1 MYVLLPHFSN
11 FFRTIYLFEVYHCL
25 LSLIIY
31 FSIFLPGFGTIC
43 QILFSGIF
51 QARQNGGDFTGGR
64 FAKKQLSRGVS
75 VSILRKPFTGWKQL
89 RILWPEPLPKRARTV
104 KRSNRAIRLLL
115 SGIMEPS

>member
-51 QARQNGGDFTGGR
+51 QARQTEG
-64 FAKKQLSRGVS
+64 
-75 VSILRKPFTGWKQL
+75 ILRGAGLQKSSFRAGCPFQFCES
-89 RILWPEPLPKRARTV
+89 RLPDGSSCASCGRN
-104 KRSNRAIRLLL
+104 RSQN
-115 SGIMEPS
+115 GPGP